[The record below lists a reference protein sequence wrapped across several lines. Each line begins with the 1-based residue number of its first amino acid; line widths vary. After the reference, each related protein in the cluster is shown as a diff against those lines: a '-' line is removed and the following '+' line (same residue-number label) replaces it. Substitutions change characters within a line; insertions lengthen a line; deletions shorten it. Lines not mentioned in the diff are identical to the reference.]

1 MLTFLKEQ
9 TLKVINTLYDVCV
22 RVVAQ
27 PVETAMV
34 LCNKIVAVS
43 IASWAILLSV
53 KFGLWMIM
61 HALAS
66 FGL

>member
-1 MLTFLKEQ
+1 MLTILKEQ
-9 TLKVINTLYDVCV
+9 ARKVLSTLNAVCRRVIDK
-22 RVVAQ
+22 

-43 IASWAILLSV
+43 IATWAILLSV
-53 KFGLWMIM
+53 KFGLYMVV

-66 FGL
+66 FGG